1 MSLPIPDVQYG
12 KADWR
17 DFIDNWREAD
27 AEWLQARTILRFQT
41 TASRDAALGGALPGQ
56 FVFNV
61 ETGILEIKGA
71 SSWLPYKP
79 MPVFTVKTQDDA
91 AQVSI
96 SHINAGGKGVNLTPT
111 SVTVNADFSVLTS
124 ILTVA
129 ASGVR
134 VKTGAK
140 TALLTTDAASLVSDS
155 PISAPSLSLTGA
167 GTVLSAP
174 GKTVSTGSIVADS
187 GAITNISM
195 TGTLTGGIL
204 NGTSGTIGG
213 VSFASNIA
221 STSGGYVSQNGY
233 FYGDGSTARL
243 RRRNPAGGAVGT
255 AFMSVSQD
263 DVRIITTG
271 ESDVTPSLPGS
282 IFMQGVTRFMGGR
295 PVPWHNAAGTHVAYC
310 GPTIYSP
317 TDPGVANFPD
327 GTIWIS

>member
-56 FVFNV
+56 MVFNA
-61 ETGILEIKGA
+61 ETAILEIKGA

-79 MPVFTVKTQDDA
+79 MPIFTVKTQDDA
-91 AQVSI
+91 SQVSI
-96 SHINAGGKGVNLTPT
+96 SHINAAGKGVNFLP
-111 SVTVNADFSVLTS
+111 SGVTVNAD
-124 ILTVA
+124 LTVH
-129 ASGVR
+129 SGVLG
-134 VKTGAK
+134 VTTTGVTFKTGSK
-140 TALLTTDAASLVSDS
+140 TVKFTTDAASLLSDS

-167 GTVLSAP
+167 GTVISAP
-174 GKTVSTGSIVADS
+174 GKTVVTGSVIADS

-195 TGTLTGGIL
+195 TGTMTGGIL
-204 NGTSGTIGG
+204 NSTTGTIGG
-213 VSFASNIA
+213 VALASSSA
-221 STSGGYVSQNGY
+221 TAGQVSGANGAQGFHSGQGQ
-233 FYGDGSTARL
+233 FYGDSA
-243 RRRNPAGGAVGT
+243 GAVMRQRSAGVWGAAYAKVWPT
-255 AFMSVSQD
+255 
-263 DVRIITTG
+263 DVELNSSTITFNGQTK
-271 ESDVTPSLPGS
+271 
-282 IFMQGVTRFMGGR
+282 FMGGR
-295 PVPWHNAAGTHVAYC
+295 SVNWYNAAGTHVAYC